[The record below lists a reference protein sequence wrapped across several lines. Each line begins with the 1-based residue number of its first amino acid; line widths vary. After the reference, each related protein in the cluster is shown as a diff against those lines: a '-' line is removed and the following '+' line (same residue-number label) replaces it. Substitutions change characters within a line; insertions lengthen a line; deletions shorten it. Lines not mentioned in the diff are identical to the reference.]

1 MPDSTLLARSQSSDT
16 HIYVRWQSR
25 AATYQFRRTNAGLNN
40 QDVLA
45 LPPRPSGL
53 KIPGHSHSIVAGGFP
68 EMSYVTREMPGTS
81 LMMRRETR
89 SRKSYGK
96 RAQCAV
102 MKSTVSTARNAT
114 T

>member
-1 MPDSTLLARSQSSDT
+1 M
-16 HIYVRWQSR
+16 
-25 AATYQFRRTNAGLNN
+25 
-40 QDVLA
+40 
-45 LPPRPSGL
+45 
-53 KIPGHSHSIVAGGFP
+53 VAGGFP

-102 MKSTVSTARNAT
+102 MKSTVSTARWHV
-114 T
+114 